1 VTGSPARTVRQVP
14 DQTLGQVAYERYAAL
29 FAGNRTLLAWDALR
43 PPVRARWET
52 VATAVLEACG
62 GQ

>member
-1 VTGSPARTVRQVP
+1 MAEPS
-14 DQTLGQVAYERYAAL
+14 LGQVAYERYVVL

-43 PPVRARWET
+43 PPVRARWEA

-62 GQ
+62 GTDG